1 MTKTLHELAK
11 EMLNKANVEVLTE
24 TGKLKKEEPAK
35 VVEEGSIHRS
45 SLSAAL
51 SRVPKSHPELRK
63 GKNTPAD
70 KGIAAAKKDDEAR
83 DVKEDELDEST
94 RKHFQQVADVI
105 KSHPDA
111 AKRKELAQHHSE
123 IFAKQN
129 PRFDKKKFH
138 AASNAELDEGVNGEH
153 GPDDDEDQLDR
164 IERKK
169 QKEPPFTPDK
179 KKSTNWTS
187 AKNKAKNLARAAMKK
202 QVEKKKVNEEGYEPH
217 KDSGYKYSKQNL
229 ADPDYHA
236 KQLAAR
242 KAAKKNVKAV
252 KEDKI
257 KPDSKIKVGGKYV
270 FGNTKGNV
278 AHIEGDKTKK
288 LTTEMDLDRVPDDHG
303 SEEGYR
309 NKLKREAK
317 LRAKE
322 ALGKRKKEPYLP
334 FGKALPRHRIGQN
347 HMTEMELAELSKET
361 LQKYRDTSSLEIG
374 KAKAKKAWAQHDA
387 KRDPSP
393 ENYQKHNDAEHAI
406 QKRTK
411 GQELVKKK
419 LGEDEINEL
428 SRKTLG
434 SYKRKALEYIGNHHE
449 RGKKNKKVS
458 NKVTGIDRA
467 QNRLLS
473 K

>member
-1 MTKTLHELAK
+1 MSKSLHELAK
-11 EMLNKANVEVLTE
+11 EYLNKANLEVLTE
-24 TGKLKKEEPAK
+24 TGKLKKEEAPAPK
-35 VVEEGSIHRS
+35 VVEEAAAPKLSQKDDQDKKIPN
-45 SLSAAL
+45 SLASYRDKIYQARKKA
-51 SRVPKSHPELRK
+51 LRK
-63 GKNTPAD
+63 EED
-70 KGIAAAKKDDEAR
+70 VEEGI
-83 DVKEDELDEST
+83 DEST

-138 AASNAELDEGVNGEH
+138 KAADAELDEGVNGEH

-169 QKEPPFTPDK
+169 QVKPPFTPDK
-179 KKSTNWTS
+179 KKSTPWTS
-187 AKNKAKNLARAAMKK
+187 AHSKAKNLARAAMKA
-202 QVEKKKVNEEGYEPH
+202 QVEKKKVN
-217 KDSGYKYSKQNL
+217 
-229 ADPDYHA
+229 
-236 KQLAAR
+236 
-242 KAAKKNVKAV
+242 
-252 KEDKI
+252 EDKI

-278 AHIEGDKTKK
+278 AHIDGDKTKK
-288 LTTEMDLDRVPDDHG
+288 LTNEMDLDRVPDDRG

-309 NKLKREAK
+309 NKRKKEAK
-317 LRAKE
+317 DREKELR
-322 ALGKRKKEPYLP
+322 GRRKKEPYLP
-334 FGKALPRHRIGQN
+334 FGKALPRHRVGQN

-393 ENYQKHNDAEHAI
+393 ENYQKQNDAEHAI

-411 GQELVKKK
+411 GQELVKK
-419 LGEDEINEL
+419 
-428 SRKTLG
+428 R
-434 SYKRKALEYIGNHHE
+434 LE
-449 RGKKNKKVS
+449 K
-458 NKVTGIDRA
+458 
-467 QNRLLS
+467 
-473 K
+473 